1 MAKLSF
7 DEIEWTGGDMG
18 HWQLAD
24 GVEMHPYVPL
34 GFVYKITRKSD
45 GKFYIGQKKVTR
57 LERKPPLKGKV
68 RKRVV
73 VKQTD
78 WRTYNGSSGLLNL
91 DIVSRG
97 ADEFTF
103 EIIKF
108 VDTKWELSYWEL
120 KYQMDYDVMFRND
133 TYNGIINVRL
143 AKFQKFVDKYQN
155 ENAIKMKK

>member
-1 MAKLSF
+1 M
-7 DEIEWTGGDMG
+7 
-18 HWQLAD
+18 
-24 GVEMHPYVPL
+24 
-34 GFVYKITRKSD
+34 
-45 GKFYIGQKKVTR
+45 
-57 LERKPPLKGKV
+57 
-68 RKRVV
+68 V

>member
-1 MAKLSF
+1 
-7 DEIEWTGGDMG
+7 MG
-18 HWQLAD
+18 HWQLAE

-97 ADEFTF
+97 AD
-103 EIIKF
+103 
-108 VDTKWELSYWEL
+108 
-120 KYQMDYDVMFRND
+120 
-133 TYNGIINVRL
+133 
-143 AKFQKFVDKYQN
+143 
-155 ENAIKMKK
+155 